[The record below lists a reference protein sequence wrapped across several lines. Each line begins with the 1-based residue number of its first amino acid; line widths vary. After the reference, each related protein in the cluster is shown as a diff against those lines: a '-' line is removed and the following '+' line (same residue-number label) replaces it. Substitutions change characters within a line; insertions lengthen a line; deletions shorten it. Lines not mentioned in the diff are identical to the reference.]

1 MIKWRMCLHMGIW
14 LNEEC
19 AYKWV
24 YDQMKNVLTNGYMIK
39 LRMCLQMGI
48 WLNEECAY
56 KWVYDQIKNV
66 VTNGYMIK
74 WRMCLQMGPGYECIQ
89 SPQGF
94 EPSHK
99 GADTCQYF

>member
-1 MIKWRMCLHMGIW
+1 
-14 LNEEC
+14 
-19 AYKWV
+19 
-24 YDQMKNVLTNGYMIK
+24 MKNVLTNGYMIK
-39 LRMCLQMGI
+39 VRMCLQMGI